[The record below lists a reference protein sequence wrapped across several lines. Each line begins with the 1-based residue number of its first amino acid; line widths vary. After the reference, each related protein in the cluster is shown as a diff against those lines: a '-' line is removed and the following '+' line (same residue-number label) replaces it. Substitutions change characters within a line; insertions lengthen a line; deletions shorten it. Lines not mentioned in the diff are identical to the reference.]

1 MRVIIFDK
9 RVDEVSLDITGYVS
23 ADLLSDEEINILE
36 TYWLMEIDKDDLD
49 MYKLTI
55 TVGLFTKTPPVKKIS
70 RSDFILKLL
79 STSELNTVLTKC
91 KKTSPFSSRE
101 FNIILPEF
109 TQVEYKTIVTTIVKM
124 FKQATSG
131 RIGGVDDMIEMN
143 VLDFMLDDRINK
155 LIVE

>member
-23 ADLLSDEEINILE
+23 ADLLSDEEISILE
-36 TYWLMEIDKDDLD
+36 TYWLMEIDKDDPD
-49 MYKLTI
+49 MYKITI

-79 STSELNTVLTKC
+79 STSKLNTVLTKC

-101 FNIILPEF
+101 FDIILPEF
-109 TQVEYKTIVTTIVKM
+109 TQVEYKTIVTTLVNIKM

-131 RIGGVDDMIEMN
+131 RIGEVYEMN
-143 VLDFMLDDRINK
+143 VLNFMLDDRINK

>member
-9 RVDEVSLDITGYVS
+9 GVDEVSLDITGYVS

-36 TYWLMEIDKDDLD
+36 TYWLMEIDENDLD

-55 TVGLFTKTPPVKKIS
+55 TVDLLTKTPPVKKIS

-79 STSELNTVLTKC
+79 STSELSTVLTKC

-101 FNIILPEF
+101 FDIILPEF
-109 TQVEYKTIVTTIVKM
+109 TQIEYKTIVTTIVKM

-131 RIGGVDDMIEMN
+131 RIGKVDEMN
-143 VLDFMLDDRINK
+143 VLNFMLDDRINK
-155 LIVE
+155 LIIE

>member
-9 RVDEVSLDITGYVS
+9 GVDEVSLDITGYVS

-36 TYWLMEIDKDDLD
+36 TYWLMEIDENDLD

-55 TVGLFTKTPPVKKIS
+55 TVDLLTKTPPVKKIS
-70 RSDFILKLL
+70 RSDFILKLV
-79 STSELNTVLTKC
+79 STSELSTVLTKC

-101 FNIILPEF
+101 FDIILPEF
-109 TQVEYKTIVTTIVKM
+109 TQIEYKTIVTTIVKM

-131 RIGGVDDMIEMN
+131 RIGEVDEMN
-143 VLDFMLDDRINK
+143 VLNFMLDDRINK
-155 LIVE
+155 LIIE

>member
-9 RVDEVSLDITGYVS
+9 IGRADEVSLNITGYIS
-23 ADLLSDEEINILE
+23 ANLLRAEEIIVLE
-36 TYWLMEIDKDDLD
+36 TLWLMEIDENDLD
-49 MYKLTI
+49 KNKITI
-55 TVGLFTKTPPVKKIS
+55 TVNLLTKTPPVKKIS

-101 FNIILPEF
+101 FDIILPEF

-131 RIGGVDDMIEMN
+131 RIGEVDEMN
-143 VLDFMLDDRINK
+143 VLNFMLDDRINK

>member
-9 RVDEVSLDITGYVS
+9 GVDEVSLDITGYVS

-36 TYWLMEIDKDDLD
+36 TYWLMEIDENDLD

-55 TVGLFTKTPPVKKIS
+55 TVDLLTKTPPVKKIS
-70 RSDFILKLL
+70 RSDFIVKLV
-79 STSELNTVLTKC
+79 STSELRTVLTKC

-101 FNIILPEF
+101 FDIILPEF
-109 TQVEYKTIVTTIVKM
+109 TQIEYKTIVTTIVKM

-131 RIGGVDDMIEMN
+131 RIGEVDEMN
-143 VLDFMLDDRINK
+143 VLNFMLDDRINK
-155 LIVE
+155 LIIE